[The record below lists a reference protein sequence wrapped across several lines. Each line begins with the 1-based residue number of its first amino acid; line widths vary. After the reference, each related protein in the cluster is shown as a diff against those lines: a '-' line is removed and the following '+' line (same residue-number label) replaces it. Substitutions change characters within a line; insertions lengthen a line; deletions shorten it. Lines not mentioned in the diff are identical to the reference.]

1 MKKLLKVSVV
11 IAFMAVLFAGCSS
24 SASDSSS
31 SPSSDPSSTPSTG
44 GYETLTDEGI
54 LFDKALATDDIT
66 SAVTLTDGN
75 WIASYKS
82 VIETALLEITEF
94 TISDNGANVQYTSKT
109 GFQYN
114 TETKKIYNK
123 TEATDSELI
132 TLNGETNFL
141 GKYSREYMTL
151 KSIFEHLSIQKY
163 NKDHTKYYAEGTQTS
178 TEGESLATTIYI
190 MKKE

>member
-1 MKKLLKVSVV
+1 MKKLLKITALLLV
-11 IAFMAVLFAGCSS
+11 AAVMFAGCSS
-24 SASDSSS
+24 SAS
-31 SPSSDPSSTPSTG
+31 SSDSNSSSTPSSDD
-44 GYETLTDEGI
+44 YETLTDEGV

-66 SAVTLTDGN
+66 SAVVLSDGD

-94 TISDNGANVQYTSKT
+94 TISNNGANVQYTSKT

-114 TETKKIYNK
+114 TETKKIYKK
-123 TEATDSELI
+123 TEATDSELL
-132 TLNGETNFL
+132 TLNGETNFS
-141 GKYSREYMTL
+141 GKYSLEYMTL
-151 KSIFEHLSIQKY
+151 KSIFEGLSTHKY
-163 NKDHTKYYAEGTQTS
+163 NTDHTKYYAEDTQTS